1 MTTDGRDVSW
11 LYRILFPLLL
21 ICACNAPLKI
31 SQIAAAPGRYNERQ
45 VTVKGTVTQTF
56 AIPMI
61 GQSMVRIDDGTG
73 QLWVK
78 PHRRVPFEGEEIDV
92 TGTLRIGITMANHNM
107 GVVVYEDSP
116 GTSR

>member
-1 MTTDGRDVSW
+1 
-11 LYRILFPLLL
+11 LLL

-31 SQIAAAPGRYNERQ
+31 GQIAAEPGRYNERQ
-45 VTVKGTVTQTF
+45 VTVRGTVTQTF

-61 GQSMVRIDDGTG
+61 GQSLVRIDDGTG

-78 PHRRVPFEGEEIDV
+78 PHKRVPFKGEEIDV
-92 TGTLRIGITMANHNM
+92 TGTLKIGITMANRNM
-107 GVVVYEDSP
+107 GVVVYEDEP